1 MKRKTWII
9 IIAVIAVITATA
21 VVLSASKNSGIPV
34 LTTQPVTLG
43 SIQTLITATGTV
55 EPVDQVVVGTQVSGV
70 IKKLYVDYNSLVT
83 KGQVLA
89 ELDKSTLRAKVLQT
103 QASLAAAENELTYQT
118 LNFNRTKQL
127 WDTAMVSDTEYEAAM
142 YKYNNA
148 KASVDRLASELEQA
162 EVNLSYATIIS
173 PINGVVL
180 ARNVD
185 EGQTVAAS
193 FNTPTLFTIAR
204 DLRRMQVEADVD
216 EADIGQVKVGQKAIF
231 TVDAYPDD
239 EFEGLV
245 TQIRLE
251 AKVEANVVTYT
262 VIVETD
268 NPDLKLLPEL
278 TASISII
285 AGEVKDVPV
294 VPAGALYFDPEPSLQ
309 AHYHIVE
316 PQQLQT
322 EISQANQDKVQASGL
337 LARSNPPVKPEV
349 VWIKTGNTIR
359 GQVVKTGL
367 NDGVSC
373 EIESGVQ
380 PGDTLVLAA
389 TVPSG
394 KEELAQGK
402 ERSPFMPTP
411 PSRK

>member
-9 IIAVIAVITATA
+9 IVVIIAAITAAA
-21 VVLSASKNSGIPV
+21 VVLSGSKNSGIPV
-34 LTTQPVTLG
+34 LTTQAVTLG
-43 SIQTLITATGTV
+43 SIQTLVTATGTV

-70 IKKLYVDYNSLVT
+70 IVKLYADYNSMVT
-83 KGQVLA
+83 KGEVLA

-103 QASLAAAENELTYQT
+103 QASLASAENELTYQT

-148 KASVDRLASELEQA
+148 KASVDRLVSELNQA
-162 EVNLSYATIIS
+162 EVNLSYATIVS

-204 DLRRMQVEADVD
+204 DLNRMQVEADVD
-216 EADIGQVKVGQKAIF
+216 EADIGQVKMGQKVVF

-239 EFEGLV
+239 EFDGLV

-251 AKVEANVVTYT
+251 PTVVANVVTYT
-262 VIVETD
+262 VIVEAN
-268 NPDLKLLPEL
+268 NPDLKLLPGL

-285 AGEVKDVPV
+285 VREVKDVPV
-294 VPAGALYFDPEPSLQ
+294 VPAGALYFHPETSLQ
-309 AHYHIVE
+309 AHYNIVE
-316 PQQLQT
+316 PQQLQKDT
-322 EISQANQDKVQASGL
+322 SLAKHDKAPANEL
-337 LARSNPPVKPEV
+337 LAQNNPAVKPEV

-367 NDGVSC
+367 NDDITC
-373 EIESGVQ
+373 EIESGVE
-380 PGDTLVLAA
+380 PGDTIVLSAA
-389 TVPSG
+389 IPVG
-394 KEELAQGK
+394 KANQEPEK
-402 ERSPFMPTP
+402 ERSPFMPSP
-411 PSRK
+411 PKR